1 MVLYKLTI
9 YDFCLLNYALLA
21 KTLVTGELQA
31 LSALTYLTVCEGGRC
46 IQGGVDE
53 RAGQVWDCVQRHM
66 SVDVGVKMQSRVCG
80 LLWTHELMAG
90 RKGASCHC

>member
-9 YDFCLLNYALLA
+9 YDFLLNYALLA

-53 RAGQVWDCVQRHM
+53 RAGQVWDCVQRHV

-80 LLWTHELMAG
+80 LLWAHELMAR